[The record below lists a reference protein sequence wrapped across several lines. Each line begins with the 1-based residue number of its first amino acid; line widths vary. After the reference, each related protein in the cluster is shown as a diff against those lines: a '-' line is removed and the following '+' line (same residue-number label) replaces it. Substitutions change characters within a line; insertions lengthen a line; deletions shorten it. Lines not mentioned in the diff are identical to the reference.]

1 MQTKI
6 EDFIHDLYAD
16 IDSGEDA
23 KYIAGKYFTE
33 AAVLVHYGAVHK
45 GADAVAEW
53 CGALQ
58 SGYDNSVHRV
68 KGVDCAQFPDVIA
81 VQADTIWTAGYKNMP
96 GKNMI
101 MHKTVVRMDI
111 VEDGGFYKIK
121 NYISK
126 VVG

>member
-6 EDFIHDLYAD
+6 ENLIHDLYAD

-23 KYIAGKYFTE
+23 KYIADKYFTE
-33 AAVLVHYGAVHK
+33 DTVLVHYGAVHK
-45 GADAVAEW
+45 GTDAVIEW
-53 CGALQ
+53 CRALQ
-58 SGYDNSVHRV
+58 AGYDNSVHSV
-68 KGVDCAQFPDVIA
+68 KGIECAEFPDVIA
-81 VQADTIWTAGYKNMP
+81 VQAETIWTAGYKNMP

-111 VEDGGFYKIK
+111 VEDGSMLRIK

-126 VVG
+126 AV